1 MGKIKVYLSMPI
13 SGRPLKEAIAEGKRI
28 VETLLAAH
36 PNWEIIN
43 PLDISA
49 GLPKEVWGLPER
61 KRYAAFMGADIEAL
75 LGEADAVVF
84 TMGSLVSKGCR
95 LELCLANV
103 YDLPRIFLDAADN
116 VSRVEGTDTALCREL
131 RKEINQ
137 EEYT

>member
-1 MGKIKVYLSMPI
+1 MPI
-13 SGRPLKEAIAEGKRI
+13 SGRPIKEAIAEGKRI
-28 VETLLAAH
+28 VKTLSAAH
-36 PNWEIIN
+36 ANWEIIN

-49 GLPKEVWGLPER
+49 GLPKEIWNLPER
-61 KRYAAFMGADIEAL
+61 KRYAAFMSADIEAL
-75 LGEADAVVF
+75 LGEADAVAF
-84 TMGSLVSKGCR
+84 TMGAIVSKGCR

-137 EEYT
+137 E

>member
-1 MGKIKVYLSMPI
+1 MPI
-13 SGRPLKEAIAEGKRI
+13 SGRPIKEAIAEGKRI
-28 VETLLAAH
+28 VKTLSAAH
-36 PNWEIIN
+36 QNWEIIN

-49 GLPKEVWGLPER
+49 GLPKEVWNLPER

-75 LGEADAVVF
+75 LGETDAVAF
-84 TMGSLVSKGCR
+84 TLGSLVSKGCR

-137 EEYT
+137 K

>member
-1 MGKIKVYLSMPI
+1 MPI
-13 SGRPLKEAIAEGKRI
+13 SGRPIKEAIAEGKRI
-28 VETLLAAH
+28 VETLSAAH
-36 PNWEIIN
+36 KNWEIIN

-49 GLPKEVWGLPER
+49 GLPKEVWSLPER

-75 LGEADAVVF
+75 LGEADAVAF
-84 TMGSLVSKGCR
+84 TMGGLVSKGCR
-95 LELCLANV
+95 LELCLTNV

-137 EEYT
+137 E

>member
-1 MGKIKVYLSMPI
+1 MPI
-13 SGRPLKEAIAEGKRI
+13 SGRPIKEAIAEGKRI
-28 VETLLAAH
+28 VETLSAAH
-36 PNWEIIN
+36 KNWEIIN

-49 GLPKEVWGLPER
+49 GLPKEVWNLPER

-84 TMGSLVSKGCR
+84 TMGALVSKGCR

-116 VSRVEGTDTALCREL
+116 VSCVEGTDTALYREL
-131 RKEINQ
+131 RDDINQ
-137 EEYT
+137 K

>member
-13 SGRPLKEAIAEGKRI
+13 SGRPIKEAIAEGKRI
-28 VETLLAAH
+28 VKTLSAVH

-49 GLPKEVWGLPER
+49 GLPKEVWNLPER

-75 LGEADAVVF
+75 LGEADAVAF
-84 TMGSLVSKGCR
+84 TMGALVSKGCR
-95 LELCLANV
+95 LEICLANV
-103 YDLPRIFLDAADN
+103 YNLPRIFLNAAN
-116 VSRVEGTDTALCREL
+116 KVSRVEGTDMALCREL

-137 EEYT
+137 E

>member
-1 MGKIKVYLSMPI
+1 MPI
-13 SGRPLKEAIAEGKRI
+13 SGRPIKEAIAEGKRI
-28 VETLLAAH
+28 VEKLSAAH
-36 PNWEIIN
+36 KNWEIIN

-49 GLPKEVWGLPER
+49 GLPKEVWNLPER

-75 LGEADAVVF
+75 LGEADAVAF
-84 TMGSLVSKGCR
+84 TMGAIVSKGCR

-137 EEYT
+137 E

>member
-1 MGKIKVYLSMPI
+1 MPI
-13 SGRPLKEAIAEGKRI
+13 SGRPIKEAIAEGKRI
-28 VETLLAAH
+28 VETLSAAH
-36 PNWEIIN
+36 KNWEIIN

-49 GLPKEVWGLPER
+49 GLPKEVRNLPER

-84 TMGSLVSKGCR
+84 TMGALVSKGCR

-116 VSRVEGTDTALCREL
+116 VSRVEGTDTALYREL
-131 RKEINQ
+131 RDDINQ
-137 EEYT
+137 K

>member
-1 MGKIKVYLSMPI
+1 MPI
-13 SGRPLKEAIAEGKRI
+13 SGRPIKEAIAEGKRI
-28 VETLLAAH
+28 VETLSAAH
-36 PNWEIIN
+36 KNWEIIN

-49 GLPKEVWGLPER
+49 GLPKEVWNLPER

-75 LGEADAVVF
+75 LGEADAVAF
-84 TMGSLVSKGCR
+84 TMGAIVSKGCR

-116 VSRVEGTDTALCREL
+116 VSRVEGIDTALYREL

-137 EEYT
+137 E

>member
-1 MGKIKVYLSMPI
+1 MPI
-13 SGRPLKEAIAEGKRI
+13 SGRPIKEAIAEGKRI
-28 VETLLAAH
+28 VEKLSAAH
-36 PNWEIIN
+36 KNWEIIT

-49 GLPKEVWGLPER
+49 GLPKEVWNLPER

-75 LGEADAVVF
+75 LGEADAVAF
-84 TMGSLVSKGCR
+84 TMGAIVSKGCR

-116 VSRVEGTDTALCREL
+116 VSRVEGIDTALYREL

-137 EEYT
+137 E

>member
-1 MGKIKVYLSMPI
+1 MPI
-13 SGRPLKEAIAEGKRI
+13 SGRPIKEAIAEGKRI
-28 VETLLAAH
+28 VEKLSAAH
-36 PNWEIIN
+36 KNWEIIN

-49 GLPKEVWGLPER
+49 GLPKEVWNLPER

-84 TMGSLVSKGCR
+84 TMGALVSKGCR

-116 VSRVEGTDTALCREL
+116 VSRVEGTDTALYREL
-131 RKEINQ
+131 RDDINQ
-137 EEYT
+137 K

>member
-13 SGRPLKEAIAEGKRI
+13 SGRPINEAIAEGKRI
-28 VETLLAAH
+28 VETLSAAY

-49 GLPKEVWGLPER
+49 GLPKEVWSLPER

-75 LGEADAVVF
+75 LGEADAVAF
-84 TMGSLVSKGCR
+84 TMGALVSKGCR
-95 LELCLANV
+95 LEICLANI
-103 YDLPRIFLDAADN
+103 YNLPRIFLNAADKA
-116 VSRVEGTDTALCREL
+116 SRVEGTDTALCREL

-137 EEYT
+137 E

>member
-1 MGKIKVYLSMPI
+1 MPI
-13 SGRPLKEAIAEGKRI
+13 SGRPLKEAIAEGKCI
-28 VETLLAAH
+28 VETLSAAH
-36 PNWEIIN
+36 ANWEIIN

-49 GLPKEVWGLPER
+49 GLPKEVWTLPER

-75 LGEADAVVF
+75 LGEADAVAF
-84 TMGSLVSKGCR
+84 TMGALVSKGCR
-95 LELCLANV
+95 LEICLANV

-137 EEYT
+137 E

>member
-13 SGRPLKEAIAEGKRI
+13 SGRPINEAIAEGKRI
-28 VETLLAAH
+28 VETLSAAY

-49 GLPKEVWGLPER
+49 GLPREVWNLPER

-75 LGEADAVVF
+75 LGEADAVAF
-84 TMGSLVSKGCR
+84 TMGALVSKGCR
-95 LELCLANV
+95 LEICLANI
-103 YDLPRIFLDAADN
+103 YNLPRIFLNAADK

-137 EEYT
+137 E

>member
-1 MGKIKVYLSMPI
+1 MPI
-13 SGRPLKEAIAEGKRI
+13 SGRPIKEAIAEGKRI
-28 VETLLAAH
+28 VKTLSAAH
-36 PNWEIIN
+36 ANWEIIN

-49 GLPKEVWGLPER
+49 GLPKEVWSLPER

-75 LGEADAVVF
+75 LGEAAAVAF
-84 TMGSLVSKGCR
+84 TMGALVSKGCR

-137 EEYT
+137 E

>member
-1 MGKIKVYLSMPI
+1 MPI
-13 SGRPLKEAIAEGKRI
+13 SGRPIKEAIADGKRI
-28 VETLLAAH
+28 VEMLLAAH
-36 PNWEIIN
+36 PNWKIIN

-49 GLPKEVWGLPER
+49 GLPKEVWNLPER

-84 TMGSLVSKGCR
+84 TMGALVSKGCR

-103 YDLPRIFLDAADN
+103 YDLPRIFLNAADN

-137 EEYT
+137 E

>member
-1 MGKIKVYLSMPI
+1 MPI
-13 SGRPLKEAIAEGKRI
+13 SGRPIKEAIAEGKRI
-28 VETLLAAH
+28 VETLSAAH
-36 PNWEIIN
+36 KNWEIIN

-49 GLPKEVWGLPER
+49 GLPKEVWNLPER

-84 TMGSLVSKGCR
+84 TMGALVSKGCR

-116 VSRVEGTDTALCREL
+116 VSCVEGTDTALCREL

-137 EEYT
+137 K

>member
-1 MGKIKVYLSMPI
+1 MPI
-13 SGRPLKEAIAEGKRI
+13 SGRPIKEAIAEGKRI
-28 VETLLAAH
+28 VETLSAAH
-36 PNWEIIN
+36 KNWEIIN

-49 GLPKEVWGLPER
+49 GLPKEVWNLPER

-84 TMGSLVSKGCR
+84 TMGALVSKGCR

-103 YDLPRIFLDAADN
+103 YDLPRIFLAAADN
-116 VSRVEGTDTALCREL
+116 VSCVEGTDTALCREL

-137 EEYT
+137 E